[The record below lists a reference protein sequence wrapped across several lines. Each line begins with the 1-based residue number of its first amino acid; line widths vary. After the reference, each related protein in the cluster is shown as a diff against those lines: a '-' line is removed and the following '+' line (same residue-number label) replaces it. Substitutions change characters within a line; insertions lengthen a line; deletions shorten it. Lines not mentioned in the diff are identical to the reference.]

1 MPGPWLR
8 VRDDPDHVLGI
19 GTGAVV
25 EAGRLYEVD
34 LWEADYST
42 RQGTGLLLAKGD
54 ACLGK
59 MVAMKFVAC
68 SDDFYAYWFQHEAS
82 YTLTYH
88 LCKKAAVDCQEA
100 PEADV
105 HVDGFRRVLP
115 EDILEGRLRWLKGP
129 ARRRAEELAKSLQED
144 APPAGAAGGKEA
156 EGAPGEKAGGAPGG
170 RLFPPDRQAED
181 QKGGLAKDIRDLR
194 EDLRDSPA
202 ARRSRSRRGR
212 RRDEPCQDD
221 PFAAG
226 SKAVP
231 ERDRRREPDRRE
243 LDRRDPD
250 RQEGTPAFAG
260 AEAQPLAVSVARE
273 SYPPAA
279 LEGRGVFGSG
289 SSPTGHTHM
298 SLVEYSRTH
307 PSRLAHRLLSK
318 KAAATDRGEEPT
330 TLEGAPPAAAVSYFL
345 GIFQNSHPS
354 LGIRNAREA
363 RTLCKALDL
372 LAAKAYGQAA
382 DLLAQRLKA
391 VEQATVDGHWGKAGW
406 LELLPPEGT
415 TLVDR
420 EEEYMTTKEEE
431 LQWKL
436 KGGWSKGKGKDKD
449 KAALDIEDW
458 RKNLR
463 GETPHAVSG
472 AQMGRWLRGALVS
485 MPSALGQYVRTAA
498 LRPSRGHN
506 GAQRSLLPLPVA
518 PLEEMVRP
526 RALELSVDPG
536 LAVDW
541 TWVVVM
547 LINFLGSGMAA
558 EPGKESSSSQL
569 GREPVPD
576 GPLGP
581 LHRQALERLVTQV
594 LWFLAEDDVDD
605 WGAKYAEA
613 RRRKYTYEG
622 ETISVRRELIA
633 NKVIPTWPAPGCAA
647 LHPAADFL
655 EDPLRERYLDP
666 YRCLKPH
673 EEWPTSVHKSRV
685 HGNLTEWDAI
695 AAEGLK
701 RGIFWEVP
709 EDDIFV
715 APNGEKVL
723 NGAMGVDKFKEAPDG
738 EVLHLLRF
746 ITIMTPV
753 NQFMATLEGDA
764 NKLPYLGHALLII
777 LGSCEEALVDS
788 EDFESCF
795 NLFVQPLAWRGFTAY
810 ERMVSGFVKGPDC
823 SDFRVGI
830 RTVPMGYRGAVDL
843 VQHLVRR
850 LVFVRAG
857 VAPETE
863 VAKGSLVPTG
873 PDYSMVVLDSF
884 DYVRVLDKA
893 LAGSELERESPEH
906 ARFVGVCREL
916 GLPLNVGKRLV
927 GSYRATIQGGEFDL
941 KLGLYAHARRRSRH
955 AIRLSMGMLMDS
967 AWTEGVVRHW
977 GGLACYAA
985 SYRRPLY
992 SVLQDIFRLL
1002 ECPGELKT
1010 PNLQV
1015 LTEIITFAGLLPMAA
1030 GSLRA
1035 EVYEH
1040 ISITDASPTGG
1051 GAAVAKE
1058 FSRLVPAPAW
1068 PGPEARDPCKAPY
1081 PCPARC
1087 GYAAGGLEE
1096 LLAHRRKPEGPD
1108 TGPCCQAL
1116 ELGSFP
1122 TFVEVFSGTSAK
1134 LTCAVAKTGVE
1145 VAPPYDARRP
1155 GMPDFLEPAGAEY
1168 VRKLVEKSPILWE
1181 HWAPGVRL
1189 MLKGA
1194 RSPAVRGR
1202 RHPRGLPWLRGR
1214 TLDRVRESNKMAD
1227 AALARVGRRADSW
1240 GVSVLAHPCR
1250 SWLFRFPLARRL
1262 ARQKGIY
1269 LAKCWVQGFGGRRNP
1284 VSVLLHNC
1292 PALHVRFHLED
1303 GPGLEGPFATR
1314 QAQAGPRGDQLEDG
1328 YPEEFCAAYADVVQH
1343 VFLELGGHL
1352 FPRELTAQARRLR
1365 GQLQGASR
1373 RLAEEIVNN
1382 AVADE
1387 LHAFLKNMRQGQ
1399 EVEHLRD
1406 LCRRIDHRG
1415 SDVQLWAGELH
1426 RACRQVAPCPA
1437 FRWAWKTVAAY
1448 SWRSPQHIS
1457 ILEVVAFL
1465 NHVTEAAQSRRFL
1478 GKRFFHV
1485 VDSQVAAAVVA
1496 KGRSSSRSLN
1506 SQLRKLAG
1514 LLLAGDIY
1522 PLMVWALSGWNFADA
1537 QQLDYE
1543 VSEFMNHLWLDDHPE
1558 GMAADV
1564 LSALGRF
1571 LPRARDQ
1578 LPISRFYV
1586 TNWRRTVQRVR
1597 VLPITNIMV
1606 CGMAGFA
1613 LLDQDFGFAAAIL
1626 AGFAGLLRT
1635 SEVVNLRFQDIMYL
1649 GDHGGAIPV
1658 LRGSKSGQRYNIHEK
1673 VWL

>member
-1 MPGPWLR
+1 M
-8 VRDDPDHVLGI
+8 
-19 GTGAVV
+19 
-25 EAGRLYEVD
+25 
-34 LWEADYST
+34 
-42 RQGTGLLLAKGD
+42 
-54 ACLGK
+54 
-59 MVAMKFVAC
+59 
-68 SDDFYAYWFQHEAS
+68 
-82 YTLTYH
+82 
-88 LCKKAAVDCQEA
+88 
-100 PEADV
+100 
-105 HVDGFRRVLP
+105 
-115 EDILEGRLRWLKGP
+115 
-129 ARRRAEELAKSLQED
+129 
-144 APPAGAAGGKEA
+144 
-156 EGAPGEKAGGAPGG
+156 
-170 RLFPPDRQAED
+170 
-181 QKGGLAKDIRDLR
+181 
-194 EDLRDSPA
+194 
-202 ARRSRSRRGR
+202 
-212 RRDEPCQDD
+212 
-221 PFAAG
+221 
-226 SKAVP
+226 
-231 ERDRRREPDRRE
+231 
-243 LDRRDPD
+243 
-250 RQEGTPAFAG
+250 
-260 AEAQPLAVSVARE
+260 
-273 SYPPAA
+273 
-279 LEGRGVFGSG
+279 
-289 SSPTGHTHM
+289 
-298 SLVEYSRTH
+298 
-307 PSRLAHRLLSK
+307 
-318 KAAATDRGEEPT
+318 AAATDRGEEPT

-420 EEEYMTTKEEE
+420 EEDAME
-431 LQWKL
+431 
-436 KGGWSKGKGKDKD
+436 
-449 KAALDIEDW
+449 AALDIEDW
-458 RKNLR
+458 RKNLW
-463 GETPHAVSG
+463 GETPLAVSG

-498 LRPSRGHN
+498 LRPSRSHN
-506 GAQRSLLPLPVA
+506 GAQRSLLPLPVT

-569 GREPVPD
+569 GRGPVPD

-647 LHPAADFL
+647 VHPAADFL

-666 YRCLKPH
+666 Y
-673 EEWPTSVHKSRV
+673 S
-685 HGNLTEWDAI
+685 GG
-695 AAEGLK
+695 GL
-701 RGIFWEVP
+701 E
-709 EDDIFV
+709 
-715 APNGEKVL
+715 
-723 NGAMGVDKFKEAPDG
+723 
-738 EVLHLLRF
+738 LRF

-843 VQHLVRR
+843 VQLLVRR

-863 VAKGSLVPTG
+863 VAKGSLFPTG

-927 GSYRATIQGGEFDL
+927 GSYRATIQGGESDG

-1051 GAAVAKE
+1051 GAA
-1058 FSRLVPAPAW
+1058 
-1068 PGPEARDPCKAPY
+1068 APY

-1134 LTCAVAKTGVE
+1134 LTNAVAKTGVE

-1168 VRKLVEKSPILWE
+1168 VRKLVEKPPILWE

-1189 MLKGA
+1189 MLKDA

-1214 TLDRVRESNKMAD
+1214 TLDRVRESNKIAD

-1240 GVSVLAHPCR
+1240 GVSVLEHPCR

-1269 LAKCWVQGFGGRRNP
+1269 LTQCWVRGFGGRRNQ

-1292 PALHVRFHLED
+1292 PALHVRFHSED

-1328 YPEEFCAAYADVVQH
+1328 YPEEFCAAYADVVQY
-1343 VFLELGGHL
+1343 VFLELGGYL
-1352 FPRELTAQARRLR
+1352 FPRELTAQAQWLR
-1365 GQLQGASR
+1365 DQLQGASR

-1406 LCRRIDHRG
+1406 LYRRIDHRG

-1426 RACRQVAPCPA
+1426 RASRQ
-1437 FRWAWKTVAAY
+1437 
-1448 SWRSPQHIS
+1448 
-1457 ILEVVAFL
+1457 VVAFL

-1478 GKRFFHV
+1478 GKQFFHV

-1514 LLLAGDIY
+1514 LILAGDIY
-1522 PLMVWALSGWNFADA
+1522 PLMVWTLSGWNFADGPSQDA

-1558 GMAADV
+1558 GMATDI

-1571 LPRARDQ
+1571 LPRARNQ

-1586 TNWRRTVQRVR
+1586 TNWRRSVQRVR
-1597 VLPITNIMV
+1597 ALPITNLMV

-1635 SEVVNLRFQDIMYL
+1635 SEVVNLQFQDIMYL
-1649 GDHGGAIPV
+1649 GDHGGAILVP
-1658 LRGSKSGQRYNIHEK
+1658 RGTKSGQRYNIHEK
-1673 VWL
+1673 VWLQEASVIAALKLASYRGDSGRVFGGTPREFRLAFRRYGARAGLPLDQLTPYALRRGGATWHYQTFHSISRTTLYGRWKNERTAKIYADQALAQQTEFELPDRGGRLLTRASQIALDLLACSPERAYALLEQ